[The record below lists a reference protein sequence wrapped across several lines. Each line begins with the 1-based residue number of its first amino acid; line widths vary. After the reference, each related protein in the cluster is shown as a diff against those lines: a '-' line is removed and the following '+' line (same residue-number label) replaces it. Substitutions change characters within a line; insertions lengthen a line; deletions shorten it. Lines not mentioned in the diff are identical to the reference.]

1 MQLILLMRIMFLN
14 EYSDWYESTQG
25 HNEDYGP
32 TVNNCFYLPPRC
44 EPPRL
49 LPELE
54 RAVVVPVEE
63 REVVPAEERLEE
75 VVVVVVVVVERVV
88 VAAGRPEVLTLE
100 VVPAERPRTEPVLL
114 LF

>member
-1 MQLILLMRIMFLN
+1 MILN

-49 LPELE
+49 QPELE
-54 RAVVVPVEE
+54 RAVLVPV
-63 REVVPAEERLEE
+63 EERLEE